1 MVESGGRSLVWLP
14 LFLIWRVDDGKGRQT
29 NSKQIKSSVKSANTG
44 AKMGAYRVAEVGG
57 HGRGEQVRG
66 RGLAWATH
74 ASVQKSQ
81 QIKRLAK
88 QKTTVKPP
96 QLNGH
101 EHKHQNPLHHT
112 PLPLTYPSRPTS
124 PERNGGNACQR

>member
-1 MVESGGRSLVWLP
+1 
-14 LFLIWRVDDGKGRQT
+14 
-29 NSKQIKSSVKSANTG
+29 
-44 AKMGAYRVAEVGG
+44 MGAYKVAEVGG

-101 EHKHQNPLHHT
+101 EHKHQNPLYHT
-112 PLPLTYPSRPTS
+112 PPSRSRTPPDLLAQKGT
-124 PERNGGNACQR
+124 EETHANVR